1 MHDQCRGHYT
11 PEVISKLFDMLR
23 GHAERGARCLR
34 AFGRDLNLPFYERG
48 QSSRFGARTIK
59 TAGCNLIPTIMAVPV
74 VERLCRDGVSWRPID
89 RIERF
94 LYDGRVY
101 GLSVPPHHTYVADGI
116 VTHNCIYTFTGA
128 TPDAILD
135 PDIPDDHKIIL
146 KQSFRV
152 PRAVHQV
159 AERLIHQVTRR
170 QEKIYLARP
179 EEGAVHRLSTGTY
192 KSPEYFILK
201 SAEEHLR
208 QGKSVMFLA
217 ACSYMLQPVVAALRK
232 RGIPFHNP
240 YRKTN
245 GFWNPL
251 RIGKKGSSA
260 SRILALLV
268 GHPDFGEDHRP
279 WSVGDVAQWAEWLQA
294 KGVLHLGMKA
304 RLKSYD
310 MAQPAT
316 MERLDEIFETGALTS
331 LMDAWDGDN
340 RALLDWWRTRV
351 TADVRKR
358 VEFPAEVAARRGPQA
373 LMDLPKVVVG
383 TIHSVKGGQADVV
396 YLFPDLSQAGDAQY
410 NRGGAARDSVI
421 RVFYVGLTRAR
432 ETLYICQG
440 ETGRAVT
447 I

>member
-1 MHDQCRGHYT
+1 VEEWNRENPRLALTPAKKVGKLDGEDAGAEDGTELAKDGDEILQQLSRFRGLMIPQKGWPLTLRQFEEKWTRYKQNLGLLDFTDLIEHCLHDVAIA
-11 PEVISKLFDMLR
+11 PKAPAVIFADE
-23 GHAERGARCLR
+23 AQ
-34 AFGRDLNLPFYERG
+34 DLNRMQLTLIRKWGERANYFILG
-48 QSSRFGARTIK
+48 GDDDQTIF
-59 TAGCNLIPTIMAVPV
+59 
-74 VERLCRDGVSWRPID
+74 S
-89 RIERF
+89 
-94 LYDGRVY
+94 
-101 GLSVPPHHTYVADGI
+101 
-116 VTHNCIYTFTGA
+116 FTGA
-128 TPDAILD
+128 SPDAILD

-152 PRAVHQV
+152 PRAVHGV
-159 AERLIHQVTRR
+159 ADKLIRQVTRR

-268 GHPDFGEDHRP
+268 GHPDFGEGHRP
-279 WSVGDVAQWAEWLQA
+279 WTHGDIALWADCLAA
-294 KGVLHLGMKA
+294 KGILKHGMKKK
-304 RLKSYD
+304 LTQHD
-310 MAQPAT
+310 PAQTAT

-396 YLFPDLSQAGDAQY
+396 
-410 NRGGAARDSVI
+410 
-421 RVFYVGLTRAR
+421 
-432 ETLYICQG
+432 
-440 ETGRAVT
+440 
-447 I
+447 